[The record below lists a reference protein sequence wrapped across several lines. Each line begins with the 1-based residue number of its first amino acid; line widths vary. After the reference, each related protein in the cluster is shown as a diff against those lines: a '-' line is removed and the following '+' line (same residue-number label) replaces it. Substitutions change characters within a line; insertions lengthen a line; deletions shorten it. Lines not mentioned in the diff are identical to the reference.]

1 MKYIQYASGCR
12 VVTSD
17 AVADEVIEYAAALAM
32 SARADVVDIPS
43 AAHRGPV
50 RLLLG
55 PAIPISVVPAPDDA
69 VQPEDPGLVAE
80 LQRRTAAVRAGIR
93 SHELPF

>member
-17 AVADEVIEYAAALAM
+17 AVADAVIEYAAALA
-32 SARADVVDIPS
+32 DVVGIPR